1 MKCLG
6 IGGKSRCAP
15 RGRAKIEPPRPEK
28 PMHRATTAVAA
39 AAALL
44 AGCGGSG
51 GYAPPDLTTAATP
64 APTRPPPAAGTLH
77 VTIKDL
83 AFAPHTITT
92 TVGRP
97 VEWINRDDVAHTVT
111 TVDGATIS
119 SPRLAPGAR
128 FVYVPAKPG
137 TLRYVCT
144 IHPSTMS
151 GVLIVH

>member
-1 MKCLG
+1 
-6 IGGKSRCAP
+6 
-15 RGRAKIEPPRPEK
+15 
-28 PMHRATTAVAA
+28 MHRATRAAVA

-51 GYAPPDLTTAATP
+51 GYAPPDLTTASTPAATRP
-64 APTRPPPAAGTLH
+64 APTPDTLH
-77 VTIKDL
+77 VTIRNL

-111 TVDGATIS
+111 TLDGATIS

-151 GVLIVH
+151 GELIVR